1 MSAPTWNEEFELPDG
16 SHSIS
21 YIQDYFEYVFKNME
35 KKTVNPAIKIYINKM
50 NNRII
55 PKIKREYYLELLT
68 AETIKLLGSTK
79 S

>member
-1 MSAPTWNEEFELPDG
+1 
-16 SHSIS
+16 
-21 YIQDYFEYVFKNME
+21 ME

-50 NNRII
+50 NNRIT

-68 AETIKLLGSTK
+68 AETMKLLGSTK